1 MQLVLLHFLGVHGLK
16 GPQTH
21 VQSDLSDLNSALADG
36 SEDFRSKVQA
46 SSGGGDAAAHLLPG
60 INGLVALTVFWTVL
74 ASNVRRERHVAEFLD
89 TGKEIRHRVKAEG
102 ALTEVATGGDFRLQ
116 LNVCS

>member
-1 MQLVLLHFLGVHGLK
+1 MQLVLLHFFGVHGLK

-36 SEDFRSKVQA
+36 IEDFRSKVQA
-46 SSGGGDAAAHLLPG
+46 SSGGGDAAAHLRPG

-74 ASNVRRERHVAEFLD
+74 ASDVRRERHVAEFLD
-89 TGKEIRHRVKAEG
+89 GGKKVRYWLKTEG
-102 ALTEVATGGDFRLQ
+102 ALTEVAARGDFRLQ
-116 LNVCS
+116 LN